1 MRYSKS
7 MLSNLIGQAYI
18 IPIIAFLAFVGLSL
32 LSCDNHAAVD
42 TNMHIGYVLCED
54 NSCMDTATY
63 FHQTSKKGVGVVFF
77 EKNDTVPALAVM
89 LHEYTGA
96 YSDTVPIT
104 FGTSTNIKG
113 INGRSNTVAMS
124 SSSNG
129 KGSSPIAQIAFTS
142 HADGQSEYIPCVMEM
157 RLLSQVAPYINPIIE
172 RMGGT
177 PIALTGDCWYWTSN
191 EVSGNENNQAWLCS
205 APNGSILESSKI
217 KAHKVRTIIQINYP
231 E

>member
-18 IPIIAFLAFVGLSL
+18 IPIIAFSAFVGLSI

-142 HADGQSEYIPCVMEM
+142 HADGQK
-157 RLLSQVAPYINPIIE
+157 
-172 RMGGT
+172 
-177 PIALTGDCWYWTSN
+177 
-191 EVSGNENNQAWLCS
+191 
-205 APNGSILESSKI
+205 SSKI

>member
-32 LSCDNHAAVD
+32 LSCDNHEAVD

-129 KGSSPIAQIAFTS
+129 KGSSPIAHLLETVGT
-142 HADGQSEYIPCVMEM
+142 GQAMKS
-157 RLLSQVAPYINPIIE
+157 VA
-172 RMGGT
+172 T
-177 PIALTGDCWYWTSN
+177 
-191 EVSGNENNQAWLCS
+191 
-205 APNGSILESSKI
+205 
-217 KAHKVRTIIQINYP
+217 RTIRLGFVRHRMAVYWNRQKSRRTKCVPSYKLITLSRGVPNSIH
-231 E
+231 